1 MSPEEREEPKN
12 AEPPREGRETK
23 NDLKTRAV
31 NKYEKKEISHSKIK

>member
-31 NKYEKKEISHSKIK
+31 NKYKEKKKRFHITN